1 MHCVVLLTGIYR
13 VQNMSYG
20 YKYAKQQI
28 DTCLQNLYNTLTASN
43 GDTGKII
50 SNIEYTTDDV

>member
-1 MHCVVLLTGIYR
+1 
-13 VQNMSYG
+13 MSYG

-50 SNIEYTTDDV
+50 SNIEYTTDDVWGS